1 MQKIKAGE
9 LIRAHLEC
17 VASER
22 SNSDVERLPRTR
34 TPASRAE
41 FMTRLVL
48 SHKSSAF
55 PPAAAGGEETGEQT
69 GEERE
74 GAGGGATAFVKN
86 AAGGS
91 CFSTLRGFFP
101 DTISTSLRIIFAVLF
116 KGAFVSG

>member
-22 SNSDVERLPRTR
+22 SNLDVDRLPRTR

-48 SHKSSAF
+48 SHKSSAH
-55 PPAAAGGEETGEQT
+55 PPSAAGGEETGEQT
-69 GEERE
+69 G
-74 GAGGGATAFVKN
+74 GGGESD
-86 AAGGS
+86 GGVCQKRS
-91 CFSTLRGFFP
+91 ERILFFHTERLFP
-101 DTISTSLRIIFAVLF
+101 DTISASFQIICAVRF
-116 KGAFVSG
+116 KGAFISG